1 MMINKTTMNFRPTG
15 DPSLFFLYLNEK
27 KEDGWHIL

>member
-15 DPSLFFLYLNEK
+15 DPSPFFLYLNEK
-27 KEDGWHIL
+27 KDGWHIL